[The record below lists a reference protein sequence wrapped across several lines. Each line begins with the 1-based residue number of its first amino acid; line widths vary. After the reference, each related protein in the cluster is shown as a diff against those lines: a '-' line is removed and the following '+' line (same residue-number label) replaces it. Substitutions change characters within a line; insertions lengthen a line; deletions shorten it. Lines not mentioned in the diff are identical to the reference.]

1 MHTIAAV
8 QQHLRASGRGDPIEV
23 GPYLSKLCATLADSM
38 IGENRSVSVEVS
50 AEEGTASSSAAVSI
64 GLIVTEG
71 MINALKHAFP
81 PDKKDGRIAVAY
93 KVNGLDWKLSI
104 ADNGVGKLDE
114 GPDVV
119 SK

>member
-1 MHTIAAV
+1 
-8 QQHLRASGRGDPIEV
+8 
-23 GPYLSKLCATLADSM
+23 
-38 IGENRSVSVEVS
+38 
-50 AEEGTASSSAAVSI
+50 
-64 GLIVTEG
+64 

-81 PDKKDGRIAVAY
+81 RDKKDGRIAVVY

-119 SK
+119 SKTGLGTSIVSALASQVGATL